1 MLALRVL
8 HSRKVQVDLSYDHC
22 YMKDPTCQAKDL
34 TCQLKVLAC
43 VCVSAF
49 TEGIIHTTIIHFKV
63 LTLRTKCLKGLV
75 IRMDHSNMNKIIS
88 VLNLMLGHFN

>member
-1 MLALRVL
+1 MLALRVR

-22 YMKDPTCQAKDL
+22 YVKDLTCEAKDL

-49 TEGIIHTTIIHFKV
+49 TEGIIHTTIINFKI
-63 LTLRTKCLKGLV
+63 LTLRTNCLKGLV
-75 IRMDHSNMNKIIS
+75 IRMDHSNIKKLI
-88 VLNLMLGHFN
+88 

>member
-8 HSRKVQVDLSYDHC
+8 HLREVQVDLSHC
-22 YMKDPTCQAKDL
+22 YINYLTCQAKDL

-49 TEGIIHTTIIHFKV
+49 TEGIIHTTIIHFKI
-63 LTLRTKCLKGLV
+63 LTLRTMCLKGLV
-75 IRMDHSNMNKIIS
+75 IRIDHSNIKKINLM
-88 VLNLMLGHFN
+88 LNLML